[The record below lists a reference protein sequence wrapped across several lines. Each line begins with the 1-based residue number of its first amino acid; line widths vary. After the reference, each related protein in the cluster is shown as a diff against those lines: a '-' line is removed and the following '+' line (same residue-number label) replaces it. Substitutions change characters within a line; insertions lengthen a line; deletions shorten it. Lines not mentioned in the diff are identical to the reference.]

1 MPAAGSQK
9 MKVSILNIRRHIPE
23 LNCMSPVYATE
34 VPHEKLV
41 SIIRNGFVVVDA
53 ADLTPIGLD
62 ATGEAPKK
70 ITAAPAAA
78 TPAAGSSPSGS
89 PAAPAPSGPAGG
101 GTSSPGHSGP

>member
-78 TPAAGSSPSGS
+78 TPVGGSSPSGS
-89 PAAPAPSGPAGG
+89 PAAPSGPAGG

>member
-78 TPAAGSSPSGS
+78 SPVGGSSPSGS
-89 PAAPAPSGPAGG
+89 PAAPSPGGG
-101 GTSSPGHSGP
+101 GTGHGGPGHG

>member
-78 TPAAGSSPSGS
+78 APVGGSSPSGS
-89 PAAPAPSGPAGG
+89 PAAPAPGGG
-101 GTSSPGHSGP
+101 GTGHGGPGHG